1 MSGAAPR
8 RVLVTGATGF
18 IGRRLIQ
25 TLIDRGHAVR
35 ALVRPASA
43 SRANFHEDCEVCL
56 GELTD
61 TDAVAEA
68 LAGVDSVVYG
78 AGAVRGRFLDD
89 FRPANVA
96 GLQTLTEVLGVAAE
110 EPAAVVLLS
119 SLAASRPEL
128 SPYAASKREG
138 ERVLAAADLARWTV
152 LRPPAVY
159 GPGDV
164 EMRPLFELARRGVL
178 LRPGP
183 RHQTLSLI
191 HVDDLCGAVAEC
203 LAHGDACHTRT
214 FSVHDGRDGG
224 YDWDAIGR
232 ALTGHRV
239 RQLGV
244 PGWLLGALA
253 YTNLGI
259 ATVTGRLPMLTPG
272 KVRELRQ
279 PSWVC
284 DNRAF
289 TLATGWVPRIDLA
302 TGAAMLF
309 GTPVP
314 TKDDIH

>member
-18 IGRRLIQ
+18 IGRRLIP
-25 TLIDRGHAVR
+25 TLIDRGHDVR

-43 SRANFHEDCEVCL
+43 GRDLFDPGCEVCL

-61 TDAVAEA
+61 ADAVSVA
-68 LAGVDSVVYG
+68 LAGIDAVVYG
-78 AGAVRGRFLDD
+78 AGAVRGRSFDD
-89 FRPANVA
+89 FRQANVA
-96 GLQTLTEVLGVAAE
+96 GLQTLTDVLRTAAE
-110 EPAAVVLLS
+110 RPAVVLLS

-138 ERVLAAADLARWTV
+138 ERVLGAAGLARWTV

-164 EMRPLFELARRGVL
+164 EMRPLFDLARRGVL

-191 HVDDLCGAVAEC
+191 HVDDLCRAVADC
-203 LAHGDACHTRT
+203 LVHADACHAQT
-214 FSVHDGRDGG
+214 FSLHDGRDGG

-232 ALTGHRV
+232 AVTGHRV

-253 YTNLGI
+253 HANLVI
-259 ATVTGRLPMLTPG
+259 AAVTGRLPMLTPG
-272 KVRELRQ
+272 KVHELRQ

-289 TLATGWVPRIDLA
+289 TRATGWVPRIDLA
-302 TGAAMLF
+302 SGAAMLF
-309 GTPVP
+309 GTPGL
-314 TKDDIH
+314 TKDDTH